1 MIFPSLLLVP
11 ILALSAQAAPPTVD
25 YKSLKTDKG
34 DGIPDFSFCGYHSS
48 NDPLPS
54 TSRPATTMLNA
65 TSGDQRSR
73 IQSAL
78 NSVSSAGGGV
88 VALAAGTYQI
98 SSPGLVIPNGT
109 TLRGAGPDD
118 TVLKPVD
125 GSFTAVTIGSKSV
138 SSPKPATTV
147 QITDS
152 YVPVGASKVTVASAS
167 GLKSGQSVWVQRRVT
182 QKWITANGNGGITST
197 GGKTW
202 LTVSHGT
209 LSA

>member
-1 MIFPSLLLVP
+1 MILPSFLLVP
-11 ILALSAQAAPPTVD
+11 ILALSAQAALPTVD

-54 TSRPATTMLNA
+54 TSRPATTTLPVA
-65 TSGDQRSR
+65 SGDQRSR

-125 GSFTAVTIGSKSV
+125 GSFTAVTIGSKV
-138 SSPKPATTV
+138 SSPKPVTTV
-147 QITDS
+147 KITDS
-152 YVPVGASKVTVASAS
+152 YVPVGVSKVTVNSAS
-167 GLKSGQSVWVQRRVT
+167 GLKPGQSVWVQRRVT

-202 LTVSHGT
+202 LTVSHAT
-209 LSA
+209 